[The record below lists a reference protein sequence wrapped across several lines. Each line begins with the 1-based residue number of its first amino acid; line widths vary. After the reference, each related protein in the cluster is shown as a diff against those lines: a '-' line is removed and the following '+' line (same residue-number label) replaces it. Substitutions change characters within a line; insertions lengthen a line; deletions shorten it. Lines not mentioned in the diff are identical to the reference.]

1 MKYLDSIEIVQL
13 QYFLQRY
20 MSFVYDAGCGMY
32 QFQCPSG
39 RCIPAR
45 YVCDG
50 DNDCGDNADEQN
62 CAVSTSPPGI
72 HTVSQK
78 VPTF

>member
-1 MKYLDSIEIVQL
+1 M
-13 QYFLQRY
+13 
-20 MSFVYDAGCGMY
+20 YDAGCGTDE
-32 QFQCPSG
+32 FQCPCG
-39 RCIPAR
+39 LCIPAR

-72 HTVSQK
+72 HRHYWRDVGLVHISAYEAVTE
-78 VPTF
+78 TNWNIFT

>member
-1 MKYLDSIEIVQL
+1 M
-13 QYFLQRY
+13 
-20 MSFVYDAGCGMY
+20 YDAGCGTDE
-32 QFQCPSG
+32 FQCPSG
-39 RCIPAR
+39 LCIPAR

-72 HTVSQK
+72 HSHYWRDVS
-78 VPTF
+78 VLRMRAYEAVTGTNWNIFT

>member
-1 MKYLDSIEIVQL
+1 VC
-13 QYFLQRY
+13 
-20 MSFVYDAGCGMY
+20 DAGCGSD

-39 RCIPAR
+39 QCISVR
-45 YVCDG
+45 WVCDG

-72 HTVSQK
+72 YRHYWRDVGLLHINAHEAMTE
-78 VPTF
+78 TN